1 MAGYLTKMARKL
13 IPTNT
18 KREDCVMTPIPL
30 AEALVEE
37 FKPFGKILEPCE
49 GTGNFVK
56 AISNKVVVAHSVQTC
71 EITKGI
77 DFFDFKDKV
86 DWIITN
92 PPYSK
97 MRRFI
102 QHSMEVADN
111 IVFLTTINH
120 LWLKARIRDIE
131 QANFGIKKI
140 VIFETPDNFP
150 QSGFQIGAFYLKR
163 DYVGDIQFKRME
175 DKAWHSSKA

>member
-1 MAGYLTKMARKL
+1 
-13 IPTNT
+13 
-18 KREDCVMTPIPL
+18 MTPIEL

-37 FKPFGKILEPCE
+37 FKPYGKILEPCE

-56 AISNKVVVAHSVQTC
+56 AIGYKTHVAHSIQTC
-71 EITKGI
+71 EISKGI
-77 DFFDFKDKV
+77 DFFDFKEKV

-97 MRRFI
+97 MRKFI

-131 QANFGIKKI
+131 SAKYGIKKI
-140 VIFETPDNFP
+140 VIFDTPKNFP
-150 QSGFQIGAFYLKR
+150 QSGFQIGAFYLKKG
-163 DYVGDIQFKRME
+163 YNGDIQFKRME
-175 DKAWHSSKA
+175 VKAGSYAI

>member
-1 MAGYLTKMARKL
+1 MARKL

-18 KREDCVMTPIPL
+18 KREDCVMTPMSL

-37 FKPFGKILEPCE
+37 FKPYGKILEPCE

-56 AISNKVVVAHSVQTC
+56 AIRFKTHVKHSIQTC
-71 EITKGI
+71 EISKGI

-97 MRRFI
+97 MRDFI
-102 QHSMEVADN
+102 KHSMEVADN

-131 QANFGIKKI
+131 KSSFGIKEI
-140 VIFETPDNFP
+140 LIFETPDSFP
-150 QSGFQIGAFYLKR
+150 QSGFQIGAFYLKKS
-163 DYVGDIQFKRME
+163 YVGNIRFGRLIIKE
-175 DKAWHSSKA
+175 EEKA